1 MALYGIFYALT
12 SVTLATL
19 AFGYPLRGQCRLINC
34 SALELGGPTVVQSH
48 WALLG
53 FKISYFSTTATS
65 SYWWTVLSCSFC
77 FLTFVLPQHGHVLS
91 DIPDIPCQIMSIYGH
106 VSWCFMIFHQSPGG
120 GGEAWRLQLVEGRDV
135 RCVWNSNGTATKSC
149 SVEHLKATQIQ
160 TRLGGWCHGDVMI
173 WSLYISLYCPYY
185 SVWFSLLFFLFF
197 LRSVRC

>member
-1 MALYGIFYALT
+1 M
-12 SVTLATL
+12 
-19 AFGYPLRGQCRLINC
+19 
-34 SALELGGPTVVQSH
+34 VQSH

-91 DIPDIPCQIMSIYGH
+91 DMRDIPCQIMSIYGH
-106 VSWCFMIFHQSPGG
+106 VSWCFMMFHQSPGG

-135 RCVWNSNGTATKSC
+135 VRCVWNSNNSAALPQ
-149 SVEHLKATQIQ
+149 HLKATQFQ

-173 WSLYISLYCPYY
+173 WSPDY
-185 SVWFSLLFFLFF
+185 SVWFSLLFFL
-197 LRSVRC
+197 RPVRCYKLVPCHFPCHWYDL